1 MIFVDT
7 SVWIDFLAGRETKE
21 VASLI
26 EAMEREESIGYTGL
40 VIQELFQ
47 GIQSPKNRDQ
57 IESSFEPFIELFPNR
72 ESYKLAAK
80 LFRDSRAKGHPIR
93 SSIDCLIAACCIEHG
108 LELLHND
115 RDFEYLTKISKLKVL
130 LS

>member
-7 SVWIDFLAGRETKE
+7 SVWIDFLADRETRK

-26 EAMEREESIGYTGL
+26 EALEKEESISYTGL

-47 GIQSPKNRDQ
+47 GIQSPKRRDQ
-57 IESSFEPFIELFPNR
+57 VEISFEPFIEVFPNR

-80 LFRDSRAKGHPIR
+80 LFRDSRTKGHPIR

-108 LELLHND
+108 FELLHND
-115 RDFEYLTKISKLKVL
+115 RDFDYLAKISKLKILV
-130 LS
+130 S